1 MIKFASLK
9 NKSMTLAAQ
18 VNVCGY
24 TFNISNKR
32 MQTVKS
38 AALFM
43 FTLFAPVA
51 ALAVERLA

>member
-32 MQTVKS
+32 MQTIQS
-38 AALFM
+38 AALFTI
-43 FTLFAPVA
+43 TLFAPVA
-51 ALAVERLA
+51 ALAIERL